1 MEWSEW
7 NTAKNYFIGNRRVVS
22 PLVHLDGSQTSWF
35 PIVLLCRGRST

>member
-7 NTAKNYFIGNRRVVS
+7 TAKNYFIGNRRVVS
-22 PLVHLDGSQTSWF
+22 PLVHLDGSQTWF